1 MNNVKDDRT
10 LIVRSMFAALLI
22 SAGSQADAVVLSTG
36 GGINLF
42 APPLVKHISIMPPT
56 SYSRSSSSSLS
67 WSQNVNLTKSSSKL
81 SIGSLVY
88 EEVAFVDGVKT
99 SAESF
104 SGLDKGRYSLTL
116 TDFEFPEALS
126 SLGAS
131 ITSATDMVGSFL
143 LGDESNSETLIFEID
158 QPDTYYLSV
167 FGISGSTYN
176 LGMYG
181 VELSQIGVSAVPLP
195 AAAYLFFSGLV
206 GLVFIG
212 RGEGFRFPRARWLG
226 LR

>member
-1 MNNVKDDRT
+1 MKNVKDCRA
-10 LIVRSMFAALLI
+10 LIVRSMFAVLFALAATPA
-22 SAGSQADAVVLSTG
+22 SAIVLSTG
-36 GGINLF
+36 GGGNLI
-42 APPLVKHISIMPPT
+42 APPPVKRISIMPPT
-56 SYSRSSSSSLS
+56 SYSWSSSSSLS
-67 WSQNVNLTKSSSKL
+67 SSQDVNLTKSSSKL

-99 SAESF
+99 SVESF
-104 SGLDKGRYSLTL
+104 SDLDKGTYSLTL
-116 TDFEFPEALS
+116 TNFEFPEALS

-131 ITSATDMVGSFL
+131 ITSATDMVGSL
-143 LGDESNSETLIFEID
+143 LLDEQNSSETLIFEIV

-167 FGISGSTYN
+167 FGIAGSTYN

-206 GLVFIG
+206 GLVFVG
-212 RGEGFRFPRARWLG
+212 RREGLRFPRAL
-226 LR
+226 